1 MPSRVVVVDDDA
13 DLRKMLAAQLQRR
26 GYEVRTA
33 SSGEE
38 ALAATCESDADIVI
52 TDISMRGMS
61 GLELCKRFVASG
73 RDTPVLVLTAFGS
86 LDTAVDALRAG
97 ATDFIT
103 KPVDVELL
111 MFSLER
117 ALEQRS
123 MKQEVHRL
131 RELVKAPSV
140 NEDWI
145 ADSEPM
151 HRVRS
156 TLQRVANTD
165 VSVLISGESGTG
177 KEVAARMV
185 HEHSSRRDG
194 PFVAINCSALPESL
208 MESELFGHRRGAF
221 TGAVTDR
228 DGLFARAHGG
238 TLFLDEIGELPLGL
252 QPKLLRALQERRI
265 RRVGDDVEV
274 PVDVRFV
281 SASNRD
287 LEHMVELGTFRE
299 DLFYRINVVVVHLPP
314 LSARGND
321 VLLLAQHFINR
332 YAAATGKPV
341 QGLSPAAAAALL
353 HHHWPGN
360 VRELGNCIE
369 RAVALTEHEQI
380 VVEDLPEKLRKQD
393 SQPVLPTSR
402 CLEDLPP
409 LSEIEKRYILWV
421 YEAVGGSSSRAVQVL
436 GMDRKT
442 LYRRLQQYRVVPGSE
457 PPGAT

>member
-1 MPSRVVVVDDDA
+1 
-13 DLRKMLAAQLQRR
+13 
-26 GYEVRTA
+26 
-33 SSGEE
+33 
-38 ALAATCESDADIVI
+38 
-52 TDISMRGMS
+52 
-61 GLELCKRFVASG
+61 
-73 RDTPVLVLTAFGS
+73 
-86 LDTAVDALRAG
+86 
-97 ATDFIT
+97 
-103 KPVDVELL
+103 
-111 MFSLER
+111 
-117 ALEQRS
+117 
-123 MKQEVHRL
+123 
-131 RELVKAPSV
+131 
-140 NEDWI
+140 
-145 ADSEPM
+145 
-151 HRVRS
+151 
-156 TLQRVANTD
+156 
-165 VSVLISGESGTG
+165 
-177 KEVAARMV
+177 
-185 HEHSSRRDG
+185 
-194 PFVAINCSALPESL
+194 
-208 MESELFGHRRGAF
+208 
-221 TGAVTDR
+221 
-228 DGLFARAHGG
+228 
-238 TLFLDEIGELPLGL
+238 
-252 QPKLLRALQERRI
+252 
-265 RRVGDDVEV
+265 
-274 PVDVRFV
+274 
-281 SASNRD
+281 ASNRD